1 MRGQAACCAAHATPT
16 ACRRP
21 WPIANGDGDRS
32 ASWTS
37 EARLSRTGLGRLSI
51 LAGDRPEAA
60 RSPERFD
67 PGEPPDAG
75 TGKPAPLR
83 GPLSGWWSRRLTKEH
98 RLVYRP
104 TEDALLIAQCRYH

>member
-1 MRGQAACCAAHATPT
+1 MRRQAACCAAHATPT

-21 WPIANGDGDRS
+21 WPISNGDGDRS

-51 LAGDRPEAA
+51 LAGERPEAA

-83 GPLSGWWSRRLTKEH
+83 GGSEERRVGNACVSPGRSRWAPKH
-98 RLVYRP
+98 SKKKKN
-104 TEDALLIAQCRYH
+104 